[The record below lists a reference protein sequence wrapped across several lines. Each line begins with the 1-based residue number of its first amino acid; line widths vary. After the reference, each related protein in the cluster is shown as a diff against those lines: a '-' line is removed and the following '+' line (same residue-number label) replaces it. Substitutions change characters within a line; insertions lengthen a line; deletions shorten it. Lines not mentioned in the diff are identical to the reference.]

1 MNPTTAKLR
10 QAERRHLRQQMALRL
25 IRERGRLGYSKQHLA
40 HLTDISGETLRLYEK
55 GVCGMNAEFL
65 AKLGELGFDV
75 QYIITARG
83 AIAATP
89 DGIVRP
95 EEDPVRHL
103 QRIHAGRP
111 QRIREE
117 RKRLGLTQAQAAEQ
131 CGILRQQWIRYEK
144 GLSHMSLEVLERFDA
159 IGADGA
165 YLLAA
170 VREPLATEAAS

>member
-1 MNPTTAKLR
+1 MNPTTAKSRR
-10 QAERRHLRQQMALRL
+10 QAERCHLRQQMALRL

-40 HLTDISGETLRLYEK
+40 HLTEVSGETLRLYEK
-55 GVCGMNAEFL
+55 GVCSMNAEFL

-89 DGIVRP
+89 DGIIRP

-117 RKRLGLTQAQAAEQ
+117 RKRLGLTQAQAAER
-131 CGILRQQWIRYEK
+131 CGIKRLQWVRYEK
-144 GLSHMSLEVLERFDA
+144 GEQQMSSRVLERFDA

-170 VREPLATEAAS
+170 VRDLPAAGVA